1 MNDEHESNAIQPQ
14 AKESSVADEVKTP
27 GADVTAEVGDAT
39 AAVTIEEQAP
49 TRQTVPVLPL
59 RGTVVLPMTVVP
71 LAAAQ
76 PRSLRLIDA
85 VASGDRT
92 VALVMQNDAE
102 QEAAG
107 PGETRTIGTL
117 GMIHQMM
124 RVPDGSVRLAVQG
137 VKRVR

>member
-1 MNDEHESNAIQPQ
+1 MSNQDRFDRDPNAVQPQ
-14 AKESSVADEVKTP
+14 VKESSVEDEVKTT
-27 GADVTAEVGDAT
+27 GASVDAD
-39 AAVTIEEQAP
+39 AAAADVTIEERAP

-124 RVPDGSVRLAVQG
+124 RVPDGSVR
-137 VKRVR
+137 